1 MRNLFSIVVL
11 LTAVAFPATSHGG
24 IIASFTADGSAFLP
38 SFISVGQTVDVPL
51 YLRQTVPNTEL
62 TSPGLLLAG
71 LGVSFSPAGIVDVT
85 SGSFGLGWNP
95 LFSSVTFDN
104 FAGTSAIQSGV
115 DFGDPAVTETGG
127 SILVGTLVFKGV
139 SAGTALLTLGDADS
153 GFEDTLD
160 GNGNVLDGSIIF
172 DSTTSITV
180 TSSAVPEPSSL
191 AALGVIGALAAV
203 FGVRRAR
210 GSHVLAA

>member
-1 MRNLFSIVVL
+1 MRDLFSIAVL
-11 LTAVAFPATSHGG
+11 LTAAAFPATSHGG

-51 YLRQTVPNTEL
+51 YLRQTDPNTEL

-71 LGVSFSPAGIVDVT
+71 LGVSFSPSGIVNVT
-85 SGSFGLGWNP
+85 SGSFGPGWNS

-115 DFGDPAVTETGG
+115 GFGDPAVTETGG
-127 SILVGTLVFKGV
+127 SILVGTLMFTGV

-153 GFEDTLD
+153 GFEEILD

-172 DSTTSITV
+172 DTTTSITV